1 METKTVTDTTE
12 NKDTIEVID
21 NTPKESTSPA
31 PLSDIPFSEGIA
43 PYLAFLEAMRVT
55 KKTLDT
61 APTFT
66 PKNFYEQIQF
76 YENGATYR
84 IYIHMNGTWRYVAL
98 T

>member
-1 METKTVTDTTE
+1 MEKKTQIDTTE

-21 NTPKESTSPA
+21 NTPKEATPSPIG
-31 PLSDIPFSEGIA
+31 DVPFSEGIA

-55 KKTLDT
+55 KKSVDT
-61 APTFT
+61 APTLT

-76 YENGATYR
+76 YENGATHR
-84 IYIHMNGTWRYVAL
+84 IYIHINGSWYYVAL

>member
-1 METKTVTDTTE
+1 MDTKTVTDTTE

-21 NTPKESTSPA
+21 NTPKETVQST
-31 PLSDIPFSEGIA
+31 PLENIPFSQGIA
-43 PYLAFLEAMRVT
+43 PYLSFLEAMRVT
-55 KKTLDT
+55 KKSIDT

-76 YENGATYR
+76 YENGATHR
-84 IYIHMNGTWRYVAL
+84 IYIHINGSWYYVAL